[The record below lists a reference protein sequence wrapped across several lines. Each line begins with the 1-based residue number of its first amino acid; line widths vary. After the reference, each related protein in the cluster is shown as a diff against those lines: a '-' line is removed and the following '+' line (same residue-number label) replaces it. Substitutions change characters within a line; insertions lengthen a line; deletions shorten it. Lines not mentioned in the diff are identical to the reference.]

1 MRRVFVISGLM
12 ALAALP
18 ALAEPTRDEVMAGAE
33 RCDGIADNR
42 VWLDC
47 FYGSAQPM
55 RSVLNLPPA
64 NPAQVR
70 LVPPRGAEPR
80 RVASARHATRRGDIG
95 EMFLAQQARLLVS
108 QRKNFANQRGV
119 VPRAFQTNFA
129 KTFPTQL
136 TKIRVVGVL
145 QNGHHRRRLQ
155 REAPRIRA
163 ILAGGGLL
171 GGGKRTCRQTR
182 ELFFILY
189 EMFPRIGGIKN
200 VL

>member
-1 MRRVFVISGLM
+1 MRRVFLISGLM

-70 LVPPRGAEPR
+70 LVPPPGAEPR
-80 RVASARHATRRGDIG
+80 RIPATAALRARQSERSGGFWSDVVGSTRPEASNIAMTKYEFDRSGAFTVTLADGQVWRQLESDLVRARWNKPASTYRVTVASGLGDTFDLKVNGEKVTIYRMRRMTARR
-95 EMFLAQQARLLVS
+95 
-108 QRKNFANQRGV
+108 
-119 VPRAFQTNFA
+119 
-129 KTFPTQL
+129 
-136 TKIRVVGVL
+136 
-145 QNGHHRRRLQ
+145 
-155 REAPRIRA
+155 
-163 ILAGGGLL
+163 
-171 GGGKRTCRQTR
+171 
-182 ELFFILY
+182 
-189 EMFPRIGGIKN
+189 
-200 VL
+200 

>member
-80 RVASARHATRRGDIG
+80 RVASARSQPERSGGFWADVIGSTKPESSNMAMTKYDFDRSGAVTVTLADGQMWRQLESDLVRARWNKPAGTYRVTVASGLGDTFDLKVNGEKGTIYRMRRV
-95 EMFLAQQARLLVS
+95 MAR
-108 QRKNFANQRGV
+108 R
-119 VPRAFQTNFA
+119 
-129 KTFPTQL
+129 
-136 TKIRVVGVL
+136 
-145 QNGHHRRRLQ
+145 
-155 REAPRIRA
+155 
-163 ILAGGGLL
+163 
-171 GGGKRTCRQTR
+171 
-182 ELFFILY
+182 
-189 EMFPRIGGIKN
+189 
-200 VL
+200 